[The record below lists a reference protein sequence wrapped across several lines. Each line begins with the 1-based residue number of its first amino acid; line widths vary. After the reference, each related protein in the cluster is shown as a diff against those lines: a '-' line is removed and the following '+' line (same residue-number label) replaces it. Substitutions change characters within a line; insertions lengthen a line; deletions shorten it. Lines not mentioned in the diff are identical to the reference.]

1 MEFSGPIRARM
12 PIIPILLLSGYKT
25 RFNQEDLAARSIV
38 DRIAKPLQR
47 RLIWINVR
55 KGIDQAKSR
64 GTSTHFRANKDVQ
77 SAFSS
82 FPSPRTTG

>member
-25 RFNQEDLAARSIV
+25 RFNQEDLAARGIV
-38 DRIAKPLQR
+38 DRIAKPLQT

-55 KGIDQAKSR
+55 KAID
-64 GTSTHFRANKDVQ
+64 
-77 SAFSS
+77 
-82 FPSPRTTG
+82 